1 MQLYPPHIRLDFRN
15 LNPNISLLPRLH
27 DARDIG
33 LAMLALLR
41 PHRKLARRIGMQRPV
56 RAEMR
61 LALGL
66 ARRLA
71 RRLVALAGWG
81 YLNCRASSTAASA
94 SREASYSLDERRL
107 LLFQPR
113 DAFLH
118 RIKPRQQRGD
128 QRAFFGARQ
137 Q

>member
-1 MQLYPPHIRLDFRN
+1 MRVWRITTPQPAAAEFSAACQIKYRLLRGRPAPMQLYPPHIRLDFRN

-71 RRLVALAGWG
+71 RRFVALAGWG
-81 YLNCRASSTAASA
+81 YLNCRASST
-94 SREASYSLDERRL
+94 
-107 LLFQPR
+107 
-113 DAFLH
+113 
-118 RIKPRQQRGD
+118 
-128 QRAFFGARQ
+128 
-137 Q
+137 